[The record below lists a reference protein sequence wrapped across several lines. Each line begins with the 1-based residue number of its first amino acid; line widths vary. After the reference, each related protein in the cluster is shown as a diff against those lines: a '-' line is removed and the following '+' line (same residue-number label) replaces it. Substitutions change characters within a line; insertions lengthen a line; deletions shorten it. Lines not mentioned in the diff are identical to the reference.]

1 MSEKTRIGILGAGHW
16 GPNLVR
22 CFRDSHDTEVGIVCD
37 RDEARLA
44 LVGERYPSVRT
55 VRDADEVFGASD
67 IDAVVIATPTE
78 THARFARAALEA
90 GKHVLVEKPLSTD
103 IESAEALVELAAKQ
117 GRVLMVGHIFL
128 YNLAVREV
136 RNIIGQSDF
145 GKMRYMYAR
154 RTNLGP
160 VRGDVHAGWDLAAHD
175 VSIFLYLKGAMPK
188 GVTASA
194 QTFIQPGIPD
204 LVFATLYFDDGTVA
218 HFHTSWLDPQKVRQ
232 LVVVGEGKMLV
243 FDDMNMLEPV
253 RIYNKGLRAEKEKAS
268 EVVDTFGAFRVVLM
282 QGDVV
287 VPPLSTGE
295 PLRQECQAFIEAIR
309 TGDSPLS
316 DGRLGADVVR
326 VLSAIDRSI
335 EEDSRR
341 VEI

>member
-1 MSEKTRIGILGAGHW
+1 MSGKIRVGIIGAGHW

-22 CFRDSHDTEVGIVCD
+22 CFQDALDTEVGIVCD
-37 RDEARLA
+37 RDEKRLA
-44 LVGERYPSVRT
+44 LIRERHPSVRT
-55 VRDADEVFGASD
+55 VGEADDVFGASE

-78 THARFARAALEA
+78 THARFTRLALEA

-103 IESAEALVELAAKQ
+103 VESAEALVELAERR

-128 YNLAVREV
+128 YNHAVREV
-136 RNIIGQSDF
+136 RSVIGQPDF
-145 GKMRYMYAR
+145 GGMRYMYAR

-175 VSIFLYLKGAMPK
+175 VSIFLYLKGAMPTE
-188 GVTASA
+188 VTGSA

-204 LVFATLYFDDGTVA
+204 IVFATLYFEDGTVA
-218 HFHTSWLDPQKVRQ
+218 HLHTSWLDPQKVRQ
-232 LVVVGEGKMLV
+232 LVVVGEGQMLV
-243 FDDMNMLEPV
+243 FDDMNLLEPI
-253 RIYNKGLRAEKEKAS
+253 RIYNKGLRAEQDDAS
-268 EVVDTFGAFRVVLM
+268 ELVDTFGAFRVVLM

-287 VPPLSTGE
+287 IPPLSTGE
-295 PLRQECQAFIEAIR
+295 PLRQECQAFISAIR
-309 TGDSPLS
+309 SGERPLS

-335 EEDSRR
+335 EQASRR
-341 VEI
+341 VEV